1 METRAM
7 LRRLVWLPLA
17 LLAALACASD
27 PDPLH
32 AFDGEETVREQNTPL
47 GGAALA
53 QRRRELERAYRD
65 LAQHRTTLLDLRH
78 RGDRSGTLL
87 FGGFLDAYIDRHLN
101 PLLRSEW
108 QSRHPELSA
117 LDASLR
123 LVEAEVFVELRDTG
137 RVQEALDEVARR
149 FEGRES
155 LLVDYPIGQQSQL
168 GAAIEALRKRKWR
181 G

>member
-1 METRAM
+1 VTATLDWYGCATFR
-7 LRRLVWLPLA
+7 LRTAGL
-17 LLAALACASD
+17 
-27 PDPLH
+27 
-32 AFDGEETVREQNTPL
+32 TI
-47 GGAALA
+47 
-53 QRRRELERAYRD
+53 
-65 LAQHRTTLLDLRH
+65 
-78 RGDRSGTLL
+78 
-87 FGGFLDAYIDRHLN
+87 FLDAYIDRHLN

-149 FEGRES
+149 FQGRET
-155 LLVDYPIGQQSQL
+155 LLVDYPVGQQTQL
-168 GAAIEALRKRKWR
+168 GAAIESLRKRKWR

>member
-1 METRAM
+1 MI
-7 LRRLVWLPLA
+7 RRIACLSFAA
-17 LLAALACASD
+17 LLVLACASD
-27 PDPLH
+27 PDPLR
-32 AFDGEETVREQNTPL
+32 AFEGEETVREQNTPL

-53 QRRRELERAYRD
+53 QRRREMERAYRD
-65 LAQHRTTLLDLRH
+65 MAQHRTTLLDLRR
-78 RGDRSGTLL
+78 RGDRSGSLL
-87 FGGFLDAYIDRHLN
+87 FGGFLDAYIDRHLG

-123 LVEAEVFVELRDTG
+123 LVEAEVFVELRDTA

-149 FEGRES
+149 FQGRET
-155 LLVDYPIGQQSQL
+155 LLVDYPVGQQSQL
-168 GAAIEALRKRKWR
+168 GAAIESLRKRKWR